1 MFSQFIF
8 WWRLSR
14 NTLYSLNTVASNH
27 FHSIKKTL
35 FSSTD
40 HAISMECKAFDFQC
54 QCTQQK
60 LQSIYAVLTF
70 DPQLKKI
77 LTFSVKDRYQLN
89 YFICFKNFYAETI
102 TSLKLNLFSFFLCGC
117 QHHQRKTIC
126 LYVYISDIRQ
136 IVGYRTPVFIQ
147 RFPWRLHIT
156 ITYNLPHRRLWYADV
171 VTVIA

>member
-1 MFSQFIF
+1 LFSQFIF

-77 LTFSVKDRYQLN
+77 LTFSLKDRYQLI
-89 YFICFKNFYAETI
+89 YFICIVADTEVRGNIRWHRK
-102 TSLKLNLFSFFLCGC
+102 SKLELLGIIYLMRVTCC
-117 QHHQRKTIC
+117 
-126 LYVYISDIRQ
+126 
-136 IVGYRTPVFIQ
+136 
-147 RFPWRLHIT
+147 IT
-156 ITYNLPHRRLWYADV
+156 IEAHRRHPRLSRLNCG
-171 VTVIA
+171 